1 MIIIGKDTKSPPKL
15 YPTPHYLKG
24 IRPNLPSNDPTCS
37 PLWGR
42 IDALCP
48 QKVQETCIFQIINR
62 AGKSVGQKGYELET
76 SKFLFLSSFC
86 SASKNSLFNICKDI
100 KSTQD
105 GMLDFEF
112 IDSNFTA

>member
-1 MIIIGKDTKSPPKL
+1 MLLGRNTCYPNYSRWESIIAKVKL
-15 YPTPHYLKG
+15 
-24 IRPNLPSNDPTCS
+24 C
-37 PLWGR
+37 
-42 IDALCP
+42 
-48 QKVQETCIFQIINR
+48 QEKVQETCIFQIINR

>member
-1 MIIIGKDTKSPPKL
+1 MSGTLDKISEL
-15 YPTPHYLKG
+15 
-24 IRPNLPSNDPTCS
+24 S
-37 PLWGR
+37 
-42 IDALCP
+42 P

>member
-1 MIIIGKDTKSPPKL
+1 MEFAKSGDATIL
-15 YPTPHYLKG
+15 G
-24 IRPNLPSNDPTCS
+24 RA
-37 PLWGR
+37 PLSESEEKAKNCNR
-42 IDALCP
+42 LRP